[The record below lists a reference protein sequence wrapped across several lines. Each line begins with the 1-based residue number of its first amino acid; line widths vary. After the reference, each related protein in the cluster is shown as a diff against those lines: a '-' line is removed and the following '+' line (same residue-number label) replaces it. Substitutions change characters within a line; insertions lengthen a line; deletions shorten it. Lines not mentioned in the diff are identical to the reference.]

1 MTGEQFPRPPWP
13 WADPFWWAERQFE
26 AAALMLR
33 LTEAM
38 VAASVSAA
46 LGQDGRTAERL
57 PAPVPVTAGPAATA
71 TVTVPAPAP
80 APVPVPDDAAERARA
95 GVTLVPGE
103 AAERAE
109 PAAPGESRVP
119 DEAAGRAEPAPAGE
133 PQVAG
138 AAAEEAQPR
147 HPGVPGEAADRAR
160 AGEPPVPGWAELTLG
175 SIRARLRRL
184 SEEDLVALQGY
195 EESHSARP
203 EVVSM
208 LQNRLTKVRSEN

>member
-1 MTGEQFPRPPWP
+1 MIMTGERFPRAPWP

-38 VAASVSAA
+38 IGASVSSA
-46 LGQDGRTAERL
+46 LGQAGRTAERPPTRM
-57 PAPVPVTAGPAATA
+57 PAPAGPAATA
-71 TVTVPAPAP
+71 TVTAPAPVP
-80 APVPVPDDAAERARA
+80 APVPVPDDASERTWA
-95 GVTLVPGE
+95 GEPQAPGE

-109 PAAPGESRVP
+109 PAPA
-119 DEAAGRAEPAPAGE
+119 AEP
-133 PQVAG
+133 Q
-138 AAAEEAQPR
+138 
-147 HPGVPGEAADRAR
+147 VPGEAAERAL

-203 EVVSM
+203 EVLSM
-208 LQNRLTKVRSEN
+208 LTNRLAKVRSEN

>member
-1 MTGEQFPRPPWP
+1 MTGERFPRASWP

-38 VAASVSAA
+38 VSASVAPA
-46 LGQDGRTAERL
+46 LGQAGRAIEHPPGRV
-57 PAPVPVTAGPAATA
+57 PAPAGPAATA
-71 TVTVPAPAP
+71 TVTVPPPAPAP
-80 APVPVPDDAAERARA
+80 APVADDAATRTWA
-95 GVTLVPGE
+95 GEPQAPGE
-103 AAERAE
+103 AAEGAK
-109 PAAPGESRVP
+109 
-119 DEAAGRAEPAPAGE
+119 PAP
-133 PQVAG
+133 
-138 AAAEEAQPR
+138 
-147 HPGVPGEAADRAR
+147 

-203 EVVSM
+203 EVLSM